1 MTVATP
7 FANNHL
13 VRAVQEQGWRRYA
26 SLPCTRACRFLL
38 WLVLG
43 LANVV
48 DAGASPVFLAE
59 RTGLAPAT
67 EVLAR
72 DTRPVLF
79 GYPRA
84 PLAMTAGVE
93 VGADGGVEI
102 SAPADVVGERKTL
115 VATALVAAG
124 PVRVRPAPQVASV
137 GEDGSV
143 VVEFPTSKFEP
154 GKSVN
159 VGAWRYDLPEPKTSI
174 VIDDVAVPPGAR
186 LRFSTAFADVGRT
199 FAGATFRVSVRP
211 TDGAWVR
218 VFDETSKPTDPEGG
232 TWTEREVG
240 LEEFGGQNVS
250 VRFETEPAEG
260 EEGRPTYPLW
270 GDPTIVVPAVV
281 DADAPSII
289 VVSVDTLAAGH
300 LGSYGYARDTAPFLD
315 AEIIGKG
322 TMFERAFA
330 AANTTGP
337 SHMTAFTGLHPSSHG
352 LVGNLLFQAMAPG
365 VTTLAERLRSAGF
378 MTGAKT
384 EVGPLAAARGF
395 GRGFSSYVEIGSY
408 ADKGSP
414 GTAGETLRQALDWV
428 RRHRNERLFLF
439 VHTFEVHTPYEPPP
453 ALDPLFSER
462 LPGEAEVPERFDPAR
477 YDREIR
483 HFDALFRSFYA
494 ALEELGVW
502 ETTILVVL
510 SDHGEA
516 FGEHEFMHHGGVL
529 YDEVLH
535 VPLVFHGAGI
545 PKGRKVASP
554 VGLIDLT
561 PTLLELVDIE
571 PGPGFE
577 GQSLHS
583 WLDEGMPEATSPPR
597 VLVAESW
604 EKAAKR
610 LEEGK
615 LRQAVMEPPSLA
627 VRRGGK
633 KLIRER
639 RDGETTHRFF
649 DVVRDPGETKDL
661 YQDDDPTVI
670 ELRSILDSYERKK
683 EEPKA
688 TPAKISIEPE
698 RRDRLKALGYVD

>member
-13 VRAVQEQGWRRYA
+13 VRAAQEQGRSECAALRRA
-26 SLPCTRACRFLL
+26 RACSFSL

-43 LANVV
+43 LASL
-48 DAGASPVFLAE
+48 GEASALPVFLAD
-59 RTGLAPAT
+59 RTGTAPVT
-67 EVLAR
+67 EVLGR

-84 PLAMTAGVE
+84 PLAMTAGVA

-102 SAPADVVGERKTL
+102 SAPAHLVGDRKAL
-115 VATALVAAG
+115 VATSLIAAG
-124 PVRVRPAPQVASV
+124 QVRVRPAPQVASV

-143 VVEFPTSKFEP
+143 VVEFPTSKFGP
-154 GKSVN
+154 GTSVK
-159 VGAWRYDLPEPKTSI
+159 VAAWRYDLPDPRTSI
-174 VIDDVAVPPGAR
+174 VIDDVAIPQGAR
-186 LRFSTAFADVGRT
+186 LRFSPAFADVGRT
-199 FAGATFRVSVRP
+199 FAGATFRVAVRP
-211 TDGAWVR
+211 EGGAWAG
-218 VFDETSKPTDPEGG
+218 VFDESLKPTDPDGG
-232 TWTEREVG
+232 TWTKREVG
-240 LEEFGGQNVS
+240 LEAFAGQNVS
-250 VRFETEPAEG
+250 LRFETELAEG

-270 GDPTIVVPAVV
+270 GDPTIVVPTE
-281 DADAPSII
+281 ADARKPSII

-315 AEIIGKG
+315 SEIVGKG
-322 TMFERAFA
+322 TLFERAFA

-337 SHMTAFTGLHPSSHG
+337 SHMTAFTGLRPSSHG

-378 MTGAKT
+378 VTGAKT

-414 GTAGETLRQALDWV
+414 GTADETLREALDWI
-428 RRHRNERLFLF
+428 RQHRNERFFLF
-439 VHTFEVHTPYEPPP
+439 IHTFEVHTPYVPPSS
-453 ALDPLFSER
+453 LDPLFSER

-483 HFDALFRSFYA
+483 HFDALFQSFYA
-494 ALEELGVW
+494 ALQKLDVW

-516 FGEHEFMHHGGVL
+516 FGEHDFMHHGGVL

-545 PKGRKVASP
+545 PTGRKVGSP

-577 GQSLHS
+577 GRSLQP
-583 WLDEGMPEATSPPR
+583 WLREALPEVESPPR

-615 LRQAVMEPPSLA
+615 LRQAAMEPPSLA

-639 RDGETTHRFF
+639 RDGKTIHHFF
-649 DVVRDPGETKDL
+649 DVEQDPRETKDL
-661 YQDDDPTVI
+661 YRDDDPTVI

-683 EEPKA
+683 EEPKS